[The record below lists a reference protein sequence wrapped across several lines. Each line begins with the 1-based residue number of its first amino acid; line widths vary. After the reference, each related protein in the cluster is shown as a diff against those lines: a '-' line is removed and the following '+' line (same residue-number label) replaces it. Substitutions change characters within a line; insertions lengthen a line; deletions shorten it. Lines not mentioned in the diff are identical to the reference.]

1 MSQLLPHA
9 LPNLSHFTLHIP
21 SGHSNSVSARRQ
33 LENYQP
39 LAPISRDNPAPAHL
53 CPLFRIYAKNLE
65 FLDLKAPY
73 LCRDLFVDEIE
84 KLKLDEAGVKI
95 DIAGKAGGTFVN
107 NSGEAQR
114 IDRIAIEEI
123 LKTFR
128 RQKEEKC
135 FKEAVQANLVE
146 KGAKKGRDGT
156 YGVAITGAEYE
167 EEQKRIQRARKI
179 REQKWER
186 IVRARKGMCREGESW
201 EEMGV
206 LAGLEKDSVEWLL
219 GSMSFKP
226 FLIAFDSA
234 DETNKSR

>member
-1 MSQLLPHA
+1 M
-9 LPNLSHFTLHIP
+9 
-21 SGHSNSVSARRQ
+21 
-33 LENYQP
+33 
-39 LAPISRDNPAPAHL
+39 
-53 CPLFRIYAKNLE
+53 
-65 FLDLKAPY
+65 DLKAPY

-84 KLKLDEAGVKI
+84 KFKLAEAGVKV

-107 NSGEAQR
+107 SSGEAQR

-128 RQKEEKC
+128 RQKEEKG
-135 FKEAVQANLVE
+135 FKEAVHANLVE

-186 IVRARKGMCREGESW
+186 VVRARKGMCREGESW

-206 LAGLEKDSVEWLL
+206 LAGLEEESVEWLL
-219 GSMSFKP
+219 GSTSSKP
-226 FLIAFDSA
+226 SCNTKRTKLTITDVALGKAVRAGKGLMEIEMKLEEAFPGSA
-234 DETNKSR
+234 PCPADTARRRSRHHGHDFNDDA

>member
-1 MSQLLPHA
+1 M
-9 LPNLSHFTLHIP
+9 
-21 SGHSNSVSARRQ
+21 
-33 LENYQP
+33 
-39 LAPISRDNPAPAHL
+39 

-84 KLKLDEAGVKI
+84 KLKLAEAGVKV

-114 IDRIAIEEI
+114 IDKIAIEEI

-128 RQKEEKC
+128 RQKEEKD
-135 FKEAVQANLVE
+135 FKEAVHANLVE

-179 REQKWER
+179 REQKWKR
-186 IVRARKGMCREGESW
+186 VVRARKGMCREGESW

-206 LAGLEKDSVEWLL
+206 LAGLEEESVEWLL
-219 GSMSFKP
+219 GSTSSKP
-226 FLIAFDSA
+226 S
-234 DETNKSR
+234 K

>member
-1 MSQLLPHA
+1 M
-9 LPNLSHFTLHIP
+9 
-21 SGHSNSVSARRQ
+21 
-33 LENYQP
+33 
-39 LAPISRDNPAPAHL
+39 

-73 LCRDLFVDEIE
+73 LCRDLFLDEIE
-84 KLKLDEAGVKI
+84 KLKLAEAGVKV
-95 DIAGKAGGTFVN
+95 DIAGKSGGVFVN
-107 NSGEAQR
+107 SSGEAQK

-128 RQKEEKC
+128 RQKEEKS
-135 FKEAVQANLVE
+135 FRDAVHANLVE

-167 EEQKRIQRARKI
+167 EEQKRIQRARMV

-186 IVRARKGMCREGESW
+186 VVRARKGMCREGESW

-206 LAGLEKDSVEWLL
+206 LAGLEEESVEWLL
-219 GSMSFKP
+219 GSMSSLPSKAERVK
-226 FLIAFDSA
+226 LIRIDAALGLAVKAGKGRLEMEMKYEEGFPGSTPHPTSTASA
-234 DETNKSR
+234 ARRRNRNHGHDFNDDA